1 MKTKTNLTYSFDP
14 HSMRLNIFE
23 NGKARGGFV
32 GHAAEREFERLL
44 ESGANVN
51 ITNMS
56 EDIRKAKVRRLRA
69 LWIKQGIDEYRDAI
83 LNQYGVDSTAKLNVN
98 QLNELLNQYSYKAP
112 ASDQIRKQ
120 RSLLLTLLTELG
132 VYKKNADWDRVN
144 AYLMQ
149 PRIAGKLIYQ
159 MSSDELNACAKR
171 LRAILHKQDPVER
184 EIERQSILN

>member
-44 ESGANVN
+44 STGANIN
-51 ITNMS
+51 ITDMK

-83 LNQYGVDSTAKLNVN
+83 LSQYGVESTAKLNVQ
-98 QLNELLNQYSYKAP
+98 QLNELIGQYSFTP
-112 ASDQIRKQ
+112 AATDHVRKQ
-120 RSLLLTLLTELG
+120 RSMLLTLLTKLG
-132 VYKKNADWDRVN
+132 IYKTNADWERVN
-144 AYLMQ
+144 AYMMQ

-171 LRAILHKQDPVER
+171 LRAILHKADPVER

>member
-69 LWIKQGIDEYRDAI
+69 IWIKQGIDEYRESI
-83 LNQYGVDSTAKLNVN
+83 LSQYGVDSTAKLNVTE
-98 QLNELLNQYSYKAP
+98 LNELIDQYSNRAP
-112 ASDQIRKQ
+112 VSDHVRRQ
-120 RSLLLTLLTELG
+120 RSIIMTLLTKLG
-132 VYKKNADWDRVN
+132 VYKDNDDWKKVN

-159 MSSDELNACAKR
+159 MSSDELNACEKR
-171 LRAILHKQDPVER
+171 LRAILHKADPVEN
-184 EIERQSILN
+184 EILRQSLLN

>member
-14 HSMRLNIFE
+14 HSLRLNIFE

-83 LNQYGVDSTAKLNVN
+83 LSQYGTDSTAKLTIAE
-98 QLNELLNQYSYKAP
+98 LNELLNQYSYKAP
-112 ASDQIRKQ
+112 ATDHVRKQ
-120 RSLLLTLLTELG
+120 RSLVLTLLTKLG
-132 VYKKNADWDRVN
+132 IYTTNDDWERVN

-159 MSSDELNACAKR
+159 MSSDELNACTQR

-184 EIERQSILN
+184 EIERQSVLN